1 VVDVRP
7 GGTPF
12 NQSSGEPRLR
22 ILVAD
27 DNAFVLARVSTL
39 LAKRFDLVGAVRDG
53 RQAVEAARRL
63 DPDVILL
70 DITMPE
76 LNGFQVARELTRAGA
91 RARIVMLTMHQSD
104 GFVAAAVTAGAQGY
118 VLKTRMLP
126 DLEVAIDHV
135 IAGRLFVPSLV
146 SLLAIAPAP
155 GIGGH
160 SVLAV
165 SDRSGPQALGRLL
178 AAALRRGDVAALVAT
193 EAVRA
198 GVTEQ
203 LIASGCPIAEATAS
217 GRYFS
222 LDVRTALS
230 QVLVGGTVDADRV
243 AAFVDDLERARLA
256 ARATSV
262 TIVGEPGQMLWQGGD
277 REAALQLERVW
288 HDATRP
294 HAFLTVC
301 PYAREHGEG
310 ADPALVAGL
319 WATHSAACYGDPE
332 TDV

>member
-1 VVDVRP
+1 VVDARP
-7 GGTPF
+7 GGNSF

-27 DNAFVLARVSTL
+27 DNAFVLTRVSTL

-91 RARIVMLTMHQSD
+91 RAKIVMLTMHQSD
-104 GFVAAAVTAGAQGY
+104 SFVAAAVTAGAQGY
-118 VLKTRMLP
+118 VLKTRMLS
-126 DLEVAIDHV
+126 DLEDAIDHA

-160 SVLAV
+160 AVLAV

-178 AAALRRGDVAALVAT
+178 AAALRRGDVAALMAT
-193 EAVRA
+193 EAIRA
-198 GVTEQ
+198 GVAEQ
-203 LIASGCPIAEATAS
+203 LIASGCALAEATAG

-256 ARATSV
+256 AHAASV
-262 TIVGEPGQMLWQGGD
+262 TIVGEPGQMLWQDGD

-294 HAFLTVC
+294 HPFFTVC
-301 PYAREHGEG
+301 LYPRGHGEG
-310 ADPALVAGL
+310 ADPALVAGI
-319 WATHSAACYGDPE
+319 WATHSAACVGDLE
-332 TDV
+332 TDI